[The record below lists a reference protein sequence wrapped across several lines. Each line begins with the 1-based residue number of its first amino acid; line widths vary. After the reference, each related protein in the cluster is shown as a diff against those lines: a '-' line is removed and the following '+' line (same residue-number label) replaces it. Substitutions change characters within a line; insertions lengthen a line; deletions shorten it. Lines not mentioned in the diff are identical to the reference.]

1 MGNKPGSFLKYS
13 ASSVIC
19 FLLDYGLFTLLNAVL
34 LRGVAD
40 GARELIATYG
50 ARIVSAVVNFLLN
63 RNLVFHDASDP
74 RRAAV
79 RYTLLAIAQAAVSAL
94 LVYAGPPSR
103 CRWTSRCS
111 WPAIRSRS
119 AGSSG
124 PNKSIP
130 LFTQT
135 GGSTYASSRSGSRE
149 RACAVHSSNTPTSL
163 VRIILRRSSSPPTNR
178 SKR

>member
-1 MGNKPGSFLKYS
+1 MGKKPGSFLKYS

-34 LRGVAD
+34 LRNMAD

-79 RYTLLAIAQAAVSAL
+79 RYALLAVAQAAVSAL
-94 LVYAGPPSR
+94 LVYA
-103 CRWTSRCS
+103 
-111 WPAIRSRS
+111 IRRLT
-119 AGSSG
+119 GSSTLMETAIKV
-124 PNKSIP
+124 PVDVA
-130 LFTQT
+130 LFL
-135 GGSTYASSRSGSRE
+135 ASYQ
-149 RACAVHSSNTPTSL
+149 
-163 VRIILRRSSSPPTNR
+163 IQ
-178 SKR
+178 KRWVFKAE